1 MWRRLVRLAEHPLLK
16 RYREATG
23 GGLPRWP
30 TAHTV
35 DPFQRVRLQA
45 LLQRHVDQS
54 ISSTVNLP
62 RETPK
67 EVVERLFL
75 LAWKEGCKGITVFRE
90 GSREEVVEPLPPLGV
105 CTFCQT
111 A

>member
-1 MWRRLVRLAEHPLLK
+1 
-16 RYREATG
+16 
-23 GGLPRWP
+23 
-30 TAHTV
+30 
-35 DPFQRVRLQA
+35 
-45 LLQRHVDQS
+45 VDQS

-67 EVVERLFL
+67 EVVEGLFL
-75 LAWKEGCKGITVFRE
+75 EAWKAGCKGLTVFRE
-90 GSREEVVEPLPPLGV
+90 GSREEVIEPLPPIGV